1 MLHEQYAE
9 FCPKDV
15 GNGSANNMKDM
26 NRRNTK
32 VNIYFIYIIF
42 RNKHLPNISIPPVAG
57 AYSPYLPS
65 YKELILC
72 HKLLNLPDVYL
83 RAAYKIS

>member
-1 MLHEQYAE
+1 
-9 FCPKDV
+9 
-15 GNGSANNMKDM
+15 MKDM

-65 YKELILC
+65 YNENTFYVKSY
-72 HKLLNLPDVYL
+72 KSKFPDVCL
-83 RAAYKIS
+83 RAAYKISYTAKQTVFNVQ